1 MVGEIFI
8 FLAVVF
14 FGVFIVFAIL
24 FPNFTRAVVI
34 LTVLFVMLS
43 WFFAATGNI

>member
-1 MVGEIFI
+1 MVGEVFI

-14 FGVFIVFAIL
+14 FGFLIVFAIL

-34 LTVLFVMLS
+34 LIVLYAMFT
-43 WFFAATGNI
+43 WYFAATGNI